1 MRTYPLAKIILL
13 AMLIPTILI
22 SGSTAEPGSYQASS
36 KPLVQ
41 QSDLFA
47 KDLMFEPDQF
57 TLMTGLEFNRYIPWY
72 IYTESTTELN
82 IQKDS
87 GEFHNFYKFDKL
99 DWHSSDRTEKF
110 SWTTEDTGFVSAK
123 YQVSLIRFDPS
134 PRYWKE
140 PYGLVA
146 SGSIPIEITQL
157 NKRVFYIDF
166 ANLGPKPPHNV
177 AVINESQPMV
187 QNNLVIRKDESFKK
201 SEKTPIVKSNKSAMK
216 SVKPLVRKDI
226 SIDTDANKYRI
237 AHNIQFKPVEITLM
251 RYYVRVV
258 LFNANGKV
266 VNTPSD
272 PVEVLYGEIPPEDS
286 DFYFVNP
293 EDITT
298 PESNLPEMIHPDIKV
313 TRYIPIQNQ
322 ANDAMYHF
330 VVTRDIPNP
339 WGGNMYS
346 VGDKIDMTPH
356 EDDKSWLEKIGDFFS
371 GIFSFVKDAVNWV
384 SEAYNSIKAF
394 AVNSVVGIL
403 GEWSRGPLTMG
414 LEIGLAAMGLPP
426 SIPNFDELT
435 SMGKDYLVKAT
446 AEYAG
451 IPPEAAAEAVDIVI
465 EETKKASEG
474 GGNSA
479 VWLKPDPDYY
489 YRPAYLELRVT
500 NPRNVPTNRAYAN
513 IHIFVPMDEGE
524 DLFHV
529 PYAFIPSL
537 QPGETITLPVF
548 LEENTDNRMLDTG
561 YYDGMHRFWD
571 HYYNYYA
578 TVSVKS
584 WGSSTTYKNPY
595 ETTHLFNLDP
605 CYQVHE
611 IAIAAPPIATPAP

>member
-1 MRTYPLAKIILL
+1 MFLPAKVVLLVILFPAFL
-13 AMLIPTILI
+13 MT
-22 SGSTAEPGSYQASS
+22 GSNAAPGDNQASS
-36 KPLVQ
+36 KPIIQ
-41 QSDLFA
+41 QDISI
-47 KDLMFEPDQF
+47 KNNLMFEPNQF
-57 TLMTGLEFNRYIPWY
+57 KLMTGLEFDRYIPWY

-87 GEFHNFYKFDKL
+87 GEFHNFYKSDKV
-99 DWHSSDRTEKF
+99 DWHSDDQKEKF
-110 SWTTEDTGFVSAK
+110 CWTTEDTGFVSAK
-123 YQVSLIRFDPS
+123 YQVSLIRFDPN

-140 PYGLVA
+140 PYGLIT
-146 SGSIPIEITQL
+146 SGPAPIQIAEV
-157 NKRVFYIDF
+157 NNRRVFYIDF
-166 ANLGPKPPHNV
+166 ANLAPEPPAIV
-177 AVINESQPMV
+177 VPIQETQPMV
-187 QNNLVIRKDESFKK
+187 KKNLAVRKDESLNK
-201 SEKTPIVKSNKSAMK
+201 SEKTPIVKSNTPAIKT
-216 SVKPLVRKDI
+216 VKPIVRKDI
-226 SIDTDANKYRI
+226 SLNVEADKYRL
-237 AHNIQFKPVEITLM
+237 AHNIQFKPIEITLM

-258 LFNANGKV
+258 LFDSNGKV
-266 VNTPSD
+266 VGTPSD
-272 PVEVLYGEIPPEDS
+272 PVEILYGEIPPEGS
-286 DFYFVNP
+286 DFNYVDP

-298 PESNLPEMIHPDIKV
+298 PESNLPEMIHPDIKI
-313 TRYIPIQNQ
+313 TRYVPIQNQ
-322 ANDAMYHF
+322 ANGAMYHF
-330 VVTRDIPNP
+330 IVTKDIPNP

-371 GIFSFVKDAVNWV
+371 DIFSFVQDAVNWV

-394 AVNSVVGIL
+394 AINSVVGIL
-403 GEWSRGPLTMG
+403 GEWARGPLTMG

-435 SMGKDYLVKAT
+435 SMGKDYLIKAT

-451 IPPEAAAEAVDIVI
+451 IPPEAAAKAVDIVI

-474 GGNSA
+474 GGNSG

-500 NPRNVPTNRAYAN
+500 NPKNVPTNRAYAS
-513 IHIFVPMDEGE
+513 ISIFVPMDQGE

-561 YYDGMHRFWD
+561 YYDGLQRFWD

-584 WGSSTTYKNPY
+584 WGSSTTFKNPY
-595 ETTHLFNLDP
+595 EITQSFKLNP
-605 CYQVHE
+605 CYKALE
-611 IAIAAPPIATPAP
+611 FAIAAPPVATPAP